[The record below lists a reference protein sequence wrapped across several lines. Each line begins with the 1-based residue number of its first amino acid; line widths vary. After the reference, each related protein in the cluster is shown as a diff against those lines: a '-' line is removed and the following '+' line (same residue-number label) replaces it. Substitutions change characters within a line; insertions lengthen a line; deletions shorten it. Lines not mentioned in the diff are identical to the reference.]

1 LLPSSLTSVCYI
13 LLCLSCNS
21 AIQGE
26 TVRQM
31 KTDKKPKEAVDAEVE
46 KLKTLKAELE
56 KLVGVSFRSIFF
68 FFDFV
73 LIICL

>member
-1 LLPSSLTSVCYI
+1 
-13 LLCLSCNS
+13 
-21 AIQGE
+21 
-26 TVRQM
+26 M